1 MSRKDFPWRLCR
13 FKNYNSRDCYTMFVE
28 MIQSEEAFVKKV
40 VTERY
45 LSKYEQFKK
54 RIAKYQDKVNT
65 KSNIDDSK
73 PDLIIDSLPKPTE
86 NTNLYRE
93 PRRRTLAVAPP
104 IPDSPMCYCRREVK
118 NIENSVICANGLD
131 NCP

>member
-1 MSRKDFPWRLCR
+1 
-13 FKNYNSRDCYTMFVE
+13 MFIE
-28 MIQSEEAFVKKV
+28 MIQNEEAFVKKV

-54 RIAKYQDKVNT
+54 RIAKYHDKQNQKNT
-65 KSNIDDSK
+65 FDDGK
-73 PDLIIDSLPKPTE
+73 PELIIDQIISPTE
-86 NTNLYRE
+86 NLKVQQRE
-93 PRRRTLAVAPP
+93 PKRRTLAVAPP
-104 IPDSPMCYCRREVK
+104 IPESPMCYCRREVK